1 MEWTYVTEQ
10 FPAARDA
17 AGIGKTKKK
26 RKRQPASV
34 LAGGVMDLDEDGVG
48 MRGGAGWDN
57 DDAGEFRLSVMMPYY

>member
-1 MEWTYVTEQ
+1 MEWTHVTEKT
-10 FPAARDA
+10 RDA

-57 DDAGEFRLSVMMPYY
+57 DDAGEFRLSVMVPYY